1 MMGRHQGGGG
11 VVEGANEQRW
21 VRGEVN
27 QRRSIAEKTVDTR
40 GETQETYPVPVQTLR
55 MYFE

>member
-27 QRRSIAEKTVDTR
+27 QRRSIAEKTVETR
-40 GETQETYPVPVQTLR
+40 
-55 MYFE
+55 